1 MLLGVKRNICSLRD
15 RDAPLEPLRRLL
27 LSCFS
32 LELYKNPKRDRPA
45 MPSYGVSYGWFII
58 VDRIIEYMEV
68 GEKTEEMVI
77 SG

>member
-1 MLLGVKRNICSLRD
+1 
-15 RDAPLEPLRRLL
+15 
-27 LSCFS
+27 
-32 LELYKNPKRDRPA
+32 

-68 GEKTEEMVI
+68 GEKTEEMII